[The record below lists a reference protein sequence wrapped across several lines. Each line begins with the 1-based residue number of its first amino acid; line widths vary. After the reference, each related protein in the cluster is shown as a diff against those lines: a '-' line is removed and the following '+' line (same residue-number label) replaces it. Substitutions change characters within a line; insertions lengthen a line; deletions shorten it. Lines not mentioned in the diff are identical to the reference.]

1 MKEKNVKQNNGLAIA
16 GFVCS
21 LYGLITCGITSVIG
35 LVLSII
41 GLNKSK
47 ELNGKN
53 KGMAIAGIVISAIII
68 IIYVIMMF
76 FAGTTM
82 AYLKNRVTDG
92 VKNSIINEKKSVNKT
107 FEFEDLE
114 ITVSDTYT
122 FDTIENSFS
131 EYNGRTVIVIPVTVK
146 NIDDEENKLN
156 MFYYNFYGPNG
167 TRLNTVSSY
176 FYDESLDFADDLQP
190 NDSYTKNFYLLY
202 EEDGTYAIEF
212 NNYED
217 QIKIELDVKK

>member
-1 MKEKNVKQNNGLAIA
+1 MQEKNVKQNNGIAIA

-21 LYGLITCGITSVIG
+21 LCGLITCGITSIVG

-47 ELNGKN
+47 EVNGKN
-53 KGMAIAGIVISAIII
+53 KGMAIAGIVISAIVI
-68 IIYVIMMF
+68 IIYAIMMF
-76 FAGTTM
+76 FAGTMVTYFKNM
-82 AYLKNRVTDG
+82 ATDG
-92 VKNSIINEKKSVNKT
+92 VKNSIINERNSVNKA

-122 FDTIENSFS
+122 FDTIDNSFS

-146 NIDDEENKLN
+146 NIDDEENGLN
-156 MFYYNFYGPNG
+156 MFYYNFYSPSG
-167 TRLNTVSSY
+167 TRLNSVSSY
-176 FYDESLDFADDLQP
+176 FYDNSIDFADDLQP
-190 NDSYTKNFYLLY
+190 NESYTKNFYVLY
-202 EEDGTYAIEF
+202 DGDGTYTIEF